1 MGSNKSLILLLAL
14 SLAVS
19 ALAVDSYDVPH
30 KVVDEV
36 KVPKVPEVP
45 KVPYKAPEEPKYGH
59 DYGYPQHYEVDTT
72 VIQGY
77 IYCQGCYGQ
86 WTKHIVGGE
95 VAVECKNEKGA
106 VVKGSDSTD
115 KDGFYQVK
123 LPYVVKTKTC
133 TAKLVKSSDYT
144 CDVITNVG
152 KGKEGAGVAYLKTF
166 KNEVFYKVAP
176 FAFSQVCHPHY

>member
-1 MGSNKSLILLLAL
+1 MASNKSLILLLAL
-14 SLAVS
+14 SLAVC

-36 KVPKVPEVP
+36 KKVPEVP
-45 KVPYKAPEEPKYGH
+45 SKAPEEPKYGH

-77 IYCQGCYGQ
+77 VYCQGCYGQ

-115 KDGFYQVK
+115 NDGFYQVK
-123 LPYVVKTKTC
+123 LPYVAKTKTC
-133 TAKLVKSSDYT
+133 TAKLVKSSDYS
-144 CDVITNVG
+144 CDIITNVG